1 MAEKKQFVQVV
12 DHATG
17 RVERVIE
24 LDKLERLSPEDKLS
38 LSKGKDLFLVTHVI
52 EPVIKI
58 EMKKRLI
65 DTEMN
70 FHREEEEVKPEVK
83 PEAKPV
89 VKPEPTDLFAEEPK
103 KTEPAPTRGR
113 KKKE

>member
-24 LDKLERLSPEDKLS
+24 LDKLDRLSPEDKLA
-38 LSKGKDLFLVTHVI
+38 LSRGKDLFLVTHVI

-70 FHREEEEVKPEVK
+70 FHREEKPLITE
-83 PEAKPV
+83 PV
-89 VKPEPTDLFAEEPK
+89 AEEPVK
-103 KTEPAPTRGR
+103 PTPKG
-113 KKKE
+113 KKK